1 MRSFNY
7 CRVLLL
13 LVVFVFSPY
22 SFSADP
28 SWEFIYTKY
37 NTLASGGVQYQT
49 AALACKSEYPASG
62 TWGTNAIMISSTKW
76 ECIWG
81 CVDGWCNTGKIIF
94 PHLNPDY
101 VPPGPVECEQTWTG
115 GEIVWSES
123 QQQCVKYPNL
133 QDAEACAYGAG
144 QGWSKSVVVNSN
156 DASGPGQYVD
166 PASKCVADI
175 DATTSDCASRVNSD
189 GDGSYRCKVTGKYN
203 GDYNPNGTNSPD
215 GFCPTGD
222 CTEAP
227 DTPEVPSPTPS
238 EFNDTQPC
246 IYGSDGQGGLTC
258 TSSTKNEKE
267 GSSQCGTVNGTH
279 TCISKAPQY
288 NGIEIVSNVQSQT
301 NPDGST
307 TTTKTDTAT
316 STTCKNI
323 GDCTTSSTTTT
334 STTTKNGAG
343 ETTSVSGSCTGAQCP
358 DENTNPDG
366 DGDGLGDCVGGECG
380 EGEGG
385 GADWYEPGEDTYQS
399 VIEAYADRIADTPV
413 LSGVS
418 NFLTFTPS
426 GACPVYT
433 VDTWVFSIRLDQ
445 WCSGST
451 IPWELIQA
459 VILAAAAFFAFRI
472 AFL

>member
-1 MRSFNY
+1 
-7 CRVLLL
+7 
-13 LVVFVFSPY
+13 
-22 SFSADP
+22 
-28 SWEFIYTKY
+28 
-37 NTLASGGVQYQT
+37 
-49 AALACKSEYPASG
+49 
-62 TWGTNAIMISSTKW
+62 
-76 ECIWG
+76 
-81 CVDGWCNTGKIIF
+81 
-94 PHLNPDY
+94 
-101 VPPGPVECEQTWTG
+101 
-115 GEIVWSES
+115 
-123 QQQCVKYPNL
+123 
-133 QDAEACAYGAG
+133 
-144 QGWSKSVVVNSN
+144 
-156 DASGPGQYVD
+156 
-166 PASKCVADI
+166 VADI
-175 DATTSDCASRVNSD
+175 DTTTSDCASRVNSD

-288 NGIEIVSNVQSQT
+288 NGIEIVSNVKTET

-316 STTCKNI
+316 SKNCKNI

-358 DENTNPDG
+358 DKNTNPDG
-366 DGDGLGDCVGGECG
+366 DGDGFGDCVGDDCG
-380 EGEGG
+380 DGEGG
-385 GADWYEPGEDTYQS
+385 GANDWYEPGEDTYQS
-399 VIEAYADRIADTPV
+399 VIEAYADRIAATPV